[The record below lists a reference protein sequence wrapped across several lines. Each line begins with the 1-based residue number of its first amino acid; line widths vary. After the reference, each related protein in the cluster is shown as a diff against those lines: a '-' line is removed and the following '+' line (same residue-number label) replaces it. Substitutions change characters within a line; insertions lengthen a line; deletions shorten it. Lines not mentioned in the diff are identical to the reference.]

1 MVTEGPDS
9 FKNRREII
17 EHRLIELEEI
27 TLRMRKLRNRNGNS
41 FSIVTQPLST
51 RVIRSIK
58 RQILFSLI
66 GGVSAIG
73 HLPYILKDLTYAW
86 KSLASSRTFMTLDS
100 FFLL

>member
-9 FKNRREII
+9 FKNGREII

-27 TLRMRKLRNRNGNS
+27 TLQMRKLRNRNGNS

-66 GGVSAIG
+66 GEFLPSATS
-73 HLPYILKDLTYAW
+73 P
-86 KSLASSRTFMTLDS
+86 TFS
-100 FFLL
+100 KI